1 MQDDLRGRF
10 RTAFFESLRTDE
22 RAPLLKEAALTQ
34 RLGAWTRELTAV
46 TVLSCRRLNW
56 KASAK
61 SHRLDLLPLP
71 RCEYLGID
79 VVAFAEGP
87 KRWRFPAA
95 VIELEN
101 SKAEDR
107 IAYSLW
113 KVLAVRAN
121 LRVVFCYRPTAD
133 LAPPLIKHLR
143 EEVVDAMGLAGRTK
157 LEGQTLVVVG
167 SRSESE
173 TFPYGYFAWWELNTN
188 TGRFE
193 KF

>member
-1 MQDDLRGRF
+1 MQDDLRERF

-34 RLGAWTRELTAV
+34 QLGPWTRELTAV
-46 TVLSCRRLNW
+46 TVLTCRRLNW
-56 KASAK
+56 QPTARA
-61 SHRLDLLPLP
+61 HRLELLPVP
-71 RCEYLGID
+71 RSEYLGID
-79 VVAFAEGP
+79 VVAFADGP
-87 KRWRFPAA
+87 KRWRFPVA

-101 SKAEDR
+101 SQREDL

-113 KVLAVRAN
+113 KVIAVRAN
-121 LRVVFCYRPTAD
+121 LRIVFCYRPSGA
-133 LAPPLIKHLR
+133 LAPPLLKHLR
-143 EEVVDAMGLAGRTK
+143 EEVVDAMGLAGRAK
-157 LEGQTLVVVG
+157 LEGQTLLVVG
-167 SRSESE
+167 SRNESE